1 MKTKEL
7 SSKDLK
13 KLVKESVKRIH
24 LEKQLKQ
31 INEEIEKIDN
41 NGEKE
46 YNSNK
51 YKTYEND
58 IQECV
63 KKLSEASQILET
75 AILKQDSHLKQLPE
89 VEERINEGKKAKELL
104 LGIFKEVK
112 AVKINT
118 ERKLYS

>member
-7 SSKDLK
+7 LPKDLK

-89 VEERINEGKKAKELL
+89 VEERLNEGKKAKELL

-112 AVKINT
+112 SVKINT
-118 ERKLYS
+118 EKKLYS